1 MSIWTKY
8 DYKLVDFGGVDNC
21 AKCDQFTHVWEFDR
35 SDGAVVALCEV
46 CRDEIIRREPIK
58 LSCDYGHRYI
68 EADKTSIGGCPEC
81 FAAYLEKG
89 GSLD

>member
-81 FAAYLEKG
+81 FSAYLEKG

>member
-46 CRDEIIRREPIK
+46 CRDEVIRREPIK

-68 EADKTSIGGCPEC
+68 EAEKTAIGGCPEC